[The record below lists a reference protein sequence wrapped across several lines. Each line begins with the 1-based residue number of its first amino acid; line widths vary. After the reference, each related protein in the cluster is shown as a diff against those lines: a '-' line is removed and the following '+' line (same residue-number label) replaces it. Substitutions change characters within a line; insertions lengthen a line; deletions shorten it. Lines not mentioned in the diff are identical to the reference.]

1 MNITLNVTFNDEQIE
16 KIVGLLSALSGA
28 ASVTQPTVVV
38 SEPASGIGSDIED
51 DEDYPQLADLFK
63 DAPQTEVPAGM
74 GKVNASALNTQTQ
87 VTGVDVD
94 ASGLPWDGRIHASTK
109 KKTAKGMWKAKRNVD
124 PALTKQVESELA
136 QVMAI
141 STDSETVFPAPDLGE
156 YDPVTVFGG
165 GASPVQFPAD
175 QGVSSM
181 PQQTNA
187 APVPQPTPAA
197 TLPAGMPIPT
207 PVPTPAVTA
216 INFPMLLTKLSTRIT
231 NQAIGAAF
239 NAKVGELLQSK
250 GIANIP
256 LLASRPDLIP
266 EIDATLEQIWQGLG
280 GQ

>member
-28 ASVTQPTVVV
+28 ASVTQPTVVI

-51 DEDYPQLADLFK
+51 DEDYPTASVETFDGI
-63 DAPQTEVPAGM
+63 PTVTT
-74 GKVNASALNTQTQ
+74 ASA
-87 VTGVDVD
+87 GVDVD
-94 ASGLPWDGRIHASTK
+94 TSGLPWDGRIHASTK

-165 GASPVQFPAD
+165 GASPVQFPAV
-175 QGVSSM
+175 QGISSM
-181 PQQTNA
+181 PQQTNT
-187 APVPQPTPAA
+187 APVPQPTPEAS
-197 TLPAGMPIPT
+197 LPAGMPMPT
-207 PVPTPAVTA
+207 TVLTPAATA

-231 NQAIGAAF
+231 NQAIGTAF

-266 EIDATLEQIWQGLG
+266 EIDATLEQIWKSLG